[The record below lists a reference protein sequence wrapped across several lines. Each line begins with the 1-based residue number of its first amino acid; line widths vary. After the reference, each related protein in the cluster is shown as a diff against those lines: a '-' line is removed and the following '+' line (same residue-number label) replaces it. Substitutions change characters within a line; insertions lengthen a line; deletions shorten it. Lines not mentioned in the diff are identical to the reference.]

1 MKIYYDNSSE
11 ILKRSRRIDKFKQ
24 ISATALFTTIV
35 LSIFVVIALLVFKA
49 FNDAAAA
56 KVATRTLPYCLFVCL
71 LTFVFWAL
79 PRVGSD
85 EVKLSSKSLCLVK
98 GHNQDTLAIFSGE
111 QNFYIDPL
119 KYEYIYYP
127 VKQYLKLGL
136 SYGSGYAAY
145 FVLKFYISP
154 QALTDASRHALMR
167 NIKHKR
173 TLKKSILLWLATGF
187 QVSESGNLEITQ
199 EFLDKNPFG
208 FCAMRIKFLKI
219 TQRTNNKI
227 KVI

>member
-11 ILKRSRRIDKFKQ
+11 ILKSSRRIDKFKQ

-49 FNDAAAA
+49 FNDADAA

-85 EVKLSSKSLCLVK
+85 EVKLSSKGLCLVK
-98 GHNQDTLAIFSGE
+98 EHNQDTLAIFSGE

-127 VKQYLKLGL
+127 VKQHLKLGL
-136 SYGSGYAAY
+136 Y
-145 FVLKFYISP
+145 
-154 QALTDASRHALMR
+154 ALMR
-167 NIKHKR
+167 DIKHKR

-199 EFLDKNPFG
+199 EFLDNNPFG

-219 TQRTNNKI
+219 TQRTNNKV